1 MTEKQKQLAEQIL
14 QCLADN
20 VKISLSAEKIARLLG
35 MPDADQFT
43 PIVQTLAQL
52 ERDGKVSVTDQGEF
66 RLVIEDK
73 PLTGI
78 FRANERGFGFVH
90 YDPEMPDI
98 YINSDDT
105 LNALNGDQVAVK
117 ILQPGDPIR
126 GRGPVGKVTEVVE
139 HHFTHMVG
147 EFKTVSLDHF
157 IGEIVLKDKKLS
169 QYKFYVT
176 DKGLH
181 PSDNEIVNATVKTY
195 PTKESPNV
203 LTGAVLEVIG
213 DADQPGV
220 DIMSAVYAHDVPHQ
234 FSDEAM
240 AQANE
245 VEKQISADEK
255 RGRKDI
261 TDQPLVTIDSIES
274 KDLDDAVVAWKLPNG
289 NFHLGVHIAD
299 VSHYVQPGTPLDRD
313 AYERGTSVYLT
324 DRVIPMLPKRLSN
337 GICSL
342 NPGEERLSMSCEM
355 EINPQGKVVKHWI
368 GPSVMKSHARMTYKA
383 VNAIIEDH
391 DPQVMAQ
398 YHDLVPMFETMNE
411 LHHILLNARHRRG
424 AIDFEAPEA
433 KIIVD
438 AQGHPTDIQLRE
450 RRTAEKLIESFM
462 LAANE
467 TVADHFYH
475 LHVPFLYR
483 VHETPDHDRMRDF
496 FDFLGVFGIQVPG
509 DINNV
514 TPKMLQRVLA
524 KVAGEPEEQMV
535 QVMMLRS
542 MQQARYSDEELGHFG
557 LGAKYYTHFTSPI
570 RRYPDTMVHRMIKY
584 YAEHGTGEDSKSK
597 FRDRLEE
604 IAEHTSTTERR
615 GIDTERDVDSMKKAE
630 YMEDHIGETFD
641 AVVSSVM
648 KFGLFVELQNTVEG
662 LVHISVMDDD
672 YYEYEEK
679 HMALVGR
686 HNHHIF
692 QIGQPVKVKLLRVD
706 KDQREVDFALV
717 NAEDA
722 PTTKLRVSSPD
733 RDRRS
738 RHGHGHSRSHNN
750 NHRRQSSHSRGGH
763 WGSRHGNESKRY
775 HSKSQG
781 SQHQHNKQHGGR
793 RFTIRERRH

>member
-1 MTEKQKQLAEQIL
+1 MTEKNTQLAEQIL

-20 VKISLSAEKIARLLG
+20 VNISLSAEKIARQLG
-35 MPDADQFT
+35 MPDADHFT

-52 ERDGKVSVTDQGEF
+52 ERDGKVSVTDNGEF
-66 RLVIEDK
+66 QLVIEDK

-90 YDPEMPDI
+90 YDPTMPDI

-105 LNALNGDQVAVK
+105 ANALNGDQVAVK
-117 ILQPGDPIR
+117 IVQPGDPTR
-126 GRGPVGKVTEVVE
+126 DRGPVGKVTEIIE

-147 EFKTVSLDHF
+147 EFKTISLDHF

-181 PSDNEIVNATVKTY
+181 PADNEIVNATIETY
-195 PTKESPNV
+195 PSKESPDV
-203 LTGAVLEVIG
+203 LVGAVTEVIG

-240 AQANE
+240 AQANQI
-245 VEKQISADEK
+245 EKHISEDEK
-255 RGRKDI
+255 RGRKDV

-289 NFHLGVHIAD
+289 NYHLGVHIAD

-391 DPQVMAQ
+391 DPKVMAQ
-398 YHDLVPMFETMNE
+398 YEDLVPMFETMDE

-438 AQGHPTDIQLRE
+438 ENGHPTDIQLRE

-496 FDFLGVFGIQVPG
+496 FDFLSVFGIQVHG
-509 DINNV
+509 DVNNV
-514 TPKMLQRVLA
+514 TPKMLQQVLA
-524 KVAGEPEEQMV
+524 KVAGTPEEQMV

-557 LGAKYYTHFTSPI
+557 LGARYYTHFTSPI

-584 YAEHGTGEDSKSK
+584 YAAHGTGEDAKRQ

-630 YMEDHIGETFD
+630 YMEDHVGETFD

-648 KFGLFVELQNTVEG
+648 KFGLFVELENTVEG

-717 NAEDA
+717 DADDA

-733 RDRRS
+733 RDRHS
-738 RHGHGHSRSHNN
+738 RHGHGHSRSRNNGDHHGYRHNN
-750 NHRRQSSHSRGGH
+750 DHHGSRRGHNGNHR
-763 WGSRHGNESKRY
+763 
-775 HSKSQG
+775 
-781 SQHQHNKQHGGR
+781 HNKRQTDNRHRNNQHGGH

>member
-1 MTEKQKQLAEQIL
+1 MTEKNTQLAEQIL

-20 VKISLSAEKIARLLG
+20 VNISLSAEKIARQLG
-35 MPDADQFT
+35 MPDADHFT

-52 ERDGKVSVTDQGEF
+52 ERDGKVSVTDNGEF
-66 RLVIEDK
+66 QLVIEDK

-105 LNALNGDQVAVK
+105 ANALNGDQVAVK
-117 ILQPGDPIR
+117 IVQPGDPTR
-126 GRGPVGKVTEVVE
+126 DRGPVGKVTEIIE

-147 EFKTVSLDHF
+147 KFKTISLAHF

-181 PSDNEIVNATVKTY
+181 PADNEIVNATIETY
-195 PTKESPNV
+195 PSKESPDV
-203 LTGAVLEVIG
+203 LVGAVTEVIG

-240 AQANE
+240 AQANQI
-245 VEKQISADEK
+245 EKHISEDEK
-255 RGRKDI
+255 RGRKDV

-289 NFHLGVHIAD
+289 NYHLGVHIAD

-368 GPSVMKSHARMTYKA
+368 GPSVMKSHARMTYKT

-391 DPQVMAQ
+391 DPKVMAQ
-398 YHDLVPMFETMNE
+398 YEDLVPMFETMNE
-411 LHHILLNARHRRG
+411 LHHILLDARHRRG

-438 AQGHPTDIQLRE
+438 ENGHPTDIQLRE

-496 FDFLGVFGIQVPG
+496 FDFLSVFGIQVHG
-509 DINNV
+509 DVNNV
-514 TPKMLQRVLA
+514 TPKMLQQVLA
-524 KVAGEPEEQMV
+524 KVAGTPEEQMV

-557 LGAKYYTHFTSPI
+557 LGARYYTHFTSPI

-584 YAEHGTGEDSKSK
+584 YAAHGTGEDAKRQ

-604 IAEHTSTTERR
+604 IAEHSSTTERR

-630 YMEDHIGETFD
+630 YMEDYVGETFD

-648 KFGLFVELQNTVEG
+648 KFGLFVELENTVEG

-679 HMALVGR
+679 HMSLVGL

-717 NAEDA
+717 DADDA

-738 RHGHGHSRSHNN
+738 RRGHGHSRSRNNGDHHGYRRNNDHHGSRRGHNG
-750 NHRRQSSHSRGGH
+750 NHR
-763 WGSRHGNESKRY
+763 
-775 HSKSQG
+775 
-781 SQHQHNKQHGGR
+781 HNKRQTDNRQRNNQHGGH
-793 RFTIRERRH
+793 RFNIRERRH